1 MTRAR
6 ILLLG
11 EALFQ
16 SIGMQ
21 LRCVKNT
28 RPLPWDRGASLDTRW
43 IIRLNNRAWLRHRFA
58 KIRKLRS
65 EEARREALDRILNWT
80 NPGPG
85 GFYDDLGNPAK
96 QPHLVRGPGFR
107 DDPAAVVSPRADS
120 EEDLVFDEP
129 TEAAGVPRRM
139 SWMDHAE
146 SLYDAPLRMRYTGLD
161 DHARYKIRV
170 VYGGD
175 DFKRKI
181 RLVANEGI
189 EIHPLIAKPYPVE
202 PVEFAIPSGTIKNG
216 ELVLLTW
223 SGEPGLGGN
232 GRNCQVSEVWLIKDS
247 TPAKH

>member
-1 MTRAR
+1 
-6 ILLLG
+6 LG

-21 LRCVKNT
+21 LSVEKYKAIAV
-28 RPLPWDRGASLDTRW
+28 DRGASLDTLDYP
-43 IIRLNNRAWLRHRFA
+43 LNNRAWLRDRFA
-58 KIRKLRS
+58 NIRKLPS
-65 EEARREALDRILNWT
+65 EQQRRQAINEILNWT

-107 DDPAAVVSPRADS
+107 DDPAATLSPRADF

-129 TEAAGVPRRM
+129 MEAAGVPRRM

-146 SLYDAPLRMRYTGLD
+146 SLYDAPLQMRYTGLD
-161 DHARYKIRV
+161 DNASYTIRV

-175 DFKRKI
+175 DFKHQI
-181 RLVANEGI
+181 RLIANNAI
-189 EIHPLIAKPYPVE
+189 TIHPFIAKPYPAA
-202 PVEFAIPSGTIKNG
+202 PIEFAIPSGAIQKG
-216 ELVLLTW
+216 ELILTW

-232 GRNCQVSEVWLIKDS
+232 GRTCQVSEVWLIRHS
-247 TPAKH
+247 PPAKH